1 MNKLS
6 QSGQGLLEMVFSAF
20 VMSQALMVVCL
31 SLYLLFLS
39 SWIPHT
45 LYELNVCRS
54 SFGISPESCKK
65 RALNTFN
72 LILPHTQFHLQTYKI
87 KTTYGSTLK
96 FSIWN
101 LKTPIMFREEIQL

>member
-1 MNKLS
+1 MNNPSEK
-6 QSGQGLLEMVFSAF
+6 GQGLLEMVFSAF
-20 VMSQALMVVCL
+20 VMSQALIVVCL

-54 SFGISPESCKK
+54 SFGISAESCKK
-65 RALNTFN
+65 RALDTFD
-72 LILPHTQFHLQTYKI
+72 LILPQVQFHIQTYKM
-87 KTTYGSTLK
+87 KTTYGSTLR

-101 LKTPIMFREEIQL
+101 LKTPVLFREEIQL